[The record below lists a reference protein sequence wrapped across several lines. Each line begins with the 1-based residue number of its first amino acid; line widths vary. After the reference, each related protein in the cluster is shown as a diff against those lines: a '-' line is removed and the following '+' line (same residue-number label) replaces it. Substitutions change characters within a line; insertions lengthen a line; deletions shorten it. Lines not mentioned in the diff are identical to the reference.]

1 MNVPLI
7 RVTQLESFR
16 RYMSDDYSYVTE
28 QDVIDGIAGTFQGN
42 TLTRIGS
49 AFHRIVEEGTP
60 KCSKVDEG
68 FREYT
73 YYNKPVREP
82 IPCGRAF
89 DVDGETVVMDVP
101 QIKTALEYRQE
112 FDGAFHEVR
121 EYKDYGNAIV
131 TGCADMIYGNMI
143 RDIKT
148 KFSPVED
155 KDYINSCQWR
165 YYLELF
171 DTDTFAFDLFVFDG
185 YDKDK
190 HKADVRGL
198 PIIRHEPP
206 IMCYRY
212 YGMELENRALLDSFL
227 HWAEYRGL
235 IPYLIKQKVA

>member
-1 MNVPLI
+1 MKPLI
-7 RVTQLESFR
+7 RVTTIESYR

-28 QDVIDGIAGTFQGN
+28 QDVIDGIVGEFSGN
-42 TLTRIGS
+42 TYTRIGT

-89 DVDGETVVMDVP
+89 DVDGETIVMDVP
-101 QIKTALEYRQE
+101 QIKTALSYREE

-121 EYKDYGNAIV
+121 EYKDYGDAIV

-148 KFSPVED
+148 KYSPVDD

-165 YYLELF
+165 FYLDLF
-171 DTDTFAFDLFVFDG
+171 ETDTFAFDLFVFED
-185 YDKDK
+185 YDKNR
-190 HKADVRGL
+190 HKSDVRGL
-198 PIIRHEPP
+198 KLTRHQPA
-206 IMCYRY
+206 IMCYHY
-212 YGMELENRALLDSFL
+212 DGMERENRILLDSFL
-227 HWAEYRGL
+227 RWADYRGL
-235 IPYLIKQKVA
+235 LPYLQKTEIH